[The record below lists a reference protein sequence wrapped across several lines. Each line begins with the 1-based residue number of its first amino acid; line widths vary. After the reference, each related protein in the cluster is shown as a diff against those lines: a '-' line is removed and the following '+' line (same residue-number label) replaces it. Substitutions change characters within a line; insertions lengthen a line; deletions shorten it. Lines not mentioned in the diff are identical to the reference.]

1 MSRLLAVLSLLLLSG
16 CGALGALGEATTPLD
31 TYELRAPVDGP
42 SATGQPRA
50 IDLVVEVPEA
60 SGALDTDRIMIR
72 PNPFQAQYLPRAR
85 WADSA
90 PEMMQTLML
99 RSVENT
105 NAVRYVGRRP
115 LAGSGDYALISE
127 ITDFQAERR
136 DGEDAAE
143 IRLRMTARLVREDDA
158 SIVATRVFT
167 ATAEVESLDTLPVVE
182 SFDSAAN
189 PLLREVAAWVMQT
202 LGIPAAAS

>member
-85 WADSA
+85 WADSS